1 MLTCFIDESGCPGRL
16 PSLES
21 QVQPLLVIAGIAVDA
36 SAIGPISRQF
46 ARLTQRYRH
55 GESRPHDICSDLQ
68 SELIKGAEV
77 RRAFRSNMAAAELKE
92 QPLLDSVLS
101 LLRTHEAKLYGMVML
116 KEPGADFDGRAVY
129 GQGLTDVVTAFHRTL
144 ECQQTNG
151 TVIADFREAQLNGRV
166 SADLMT
172 AKLGPAGD
180 QLPRFL
186 YAPTFGNS
194 EVHAPLQLVDLVCSA
209 VLWPIAAWR
218 FRDRLAGS
226 PHVSPT
232 ADACIRRR
240 YRRRLADLMP
250 MSIASAQ
257 LGEVARAGYMAVTLE
272 DVI

>member
-1 MLTCFIDESGCPGRL
+1 M
-16 PSLES
+16 
-21 QVQPLLVIAGIAVDA
+21 LVIAGIAVDA

-101 LLRTHEAKLYGMVML
+101 LLRAHEAKLYGVVML
-116 KEPGADFDGRAVY
+116 KEPGTDFDGRAVY

-180 QLPRFL
+180 QLPRLL

-194 EVHAPLQLVDLVCSA
+194 EVHAPLQLVDLVGSA
-209 VLWPIAAWR
+209 VLWPSRPGAFGTGLRAARTSRRQLMARWAVGPPSSRGLGLLRAAGCRTRARPVRMRRQGRR
-218 FRDRLAGS
+218 F
-226 PHVSPT
+226 
-232 ADACIRRR
+232 
-240 YRRRLADLMP
+240 
-250 MSIASAQ
+250 
-257 LGEVARAGYMAVTLE
+257 EVASSQ
-272 DVI
+272 